1 MEDHKL
7 YINFCDI
14 VDLCTLPDVGK
25 KTAKCIARFRERNGN
40 ITVDTLEFVPK
51 LRISKHLYKSIDFTP
66 NPQYDYIALRK
77 GIGDPGKELG
87 EPEMDVIG
95 RLTQALS
102 PREMTTTFQERHI
115 SQTVYRGPHPLG
127 RRGIPFSDKAVA
139 EGSGSTQNIT
149 DIPVKNRFQGLTT
162 DSSSEESNVEDF
174 YDSLREVPYSRRP
187 GVSKFTPST
196 IPKALCYDEK
206 TTDLSSEESDVEDF
220 YDSLREVPYV
230 RRPGVSKFRPSTIPK
245 ALCYD
250 GKTNWDNFKTK
261 FIQYAKSCELSWKE
275 CQDVLC
281 WCFTGKAADYHAL
294 ITEIDPEADFATIFR
309 KMEKQFGLKELSE
322 TAHARFEQAV
332 QLIDEDLDDWADRI
346 LTLAGKAFKH
356 LPEKHMVQQAVARF
370 CQGCHDKEAGQSAC
384 NSRPRTM
391 EQALDHIRWYQY
403 GHQSVYGR
411 PKGVKEV
418 RNYDLD
424 TSGSQ
429 SYKTN
434 NHYDTTEEKHTV
446 YQPLENRFQQNK
458 SAPSGSTNDKESRIQ
473 SLEKGIAKIHVNLE
487 KVATELSMLR
497 RPQFPSNFDRVPLHC
512 VKCGED
518 GHFERDCGKHFKDAK
533 KGMTFSEDLNK
544 SGSGKRA

>member
-7 YINFCDI
+7 YINFCDM
-14 VDLCTLPDVGK
+14 VDLCTLPDVGR
-25 KTAKCIARFRERNGN
+25 KTAKCIARFRERIGN
-40 ITVDTLEFVPK
+40 ISVDTLECVPK

-66 NPQYDYIALRK
+66 NPQYDYIALGK
-77 GIGDPGKELG
+77 GIEDPGKELG

-115 SQTVYRGPHPLG
+115 SKTVYRGPDPLG

-139 EGSGSTQNIT
+139 EESGSTQNIK

-162 DSSSEESNVEDF
+162 DSSGEESNVEDF
-174 YDSLREVPYSRRP
+174 YDSLREVPNS
-187 GVSKFTPST
+187 
-196 IPKALCYDEK
+196 
-206 TTDLSSEESDVEDF
+206 
-220 YDSLREVPYV
+220 

-250 GKTNWDNFKTK
+250 GMTNWDNFKTK
-261 FIQYAKSCELSWKE
+261 FIQYAQSCELSWKE

-294 ITEIDPEADFATIFR
+294 ITEIDPEADVATIFR

-322 TAHARFEQAV
+322 TAHARFEQAM
-332 QLIDEDLDDWADRI
+332 QLIDEELDDWADRI
-346 LTLAGKAFKH
+346 LTLAGKAFQH
-356 LPEKHMVQQAVARF
+356 LPEKHMVKQAVVRF

-434 NHYDTTEEKHTV
+434 NHYDTKGEKHTV
-446 YQPLENRFQQNK
+446 YRPLENSFQQNK
-458 SAPSGSTNDKESRIQ
+458 SAPSDSTNDKESRIQ
-473 SLEKGIAKIHVNLE
+473 SLEKGIAKIQVNLE
-487 KVATELSMLR
+487 KVATELSMFR
-497 RPQFPSNFDRVPLHC
+497 GPQFPSNFDRVPLHC
-512 VKCGED
+512 VKCGEE
-518 GHFERDCGKHFKDAK
+518 GHFEGDCGKHVKDAK